1 MEKYIIDLLESNSK
15 EIESYWKA
23 EMEEAIRN
31 EKNTSP
37 FNEPLTIELFNIIFE
52 SIIKVDTQITSDLQF
67 FYSKILE
74 YNGSINF
81 ITLGFQSFRRVALK
95 VLIDEDLTRNEVLT
109 VYNYIDRWFDPVI
122 SQVVNDCS
130 KTLENTFTEQKQTL
144 KELSA
149 PVIELFD
156 KIAVMPLVG
165 NINEDRAKNIK
176 DNLLIG
182 IAKNQASIVFI
193 DISGVPVVDTFVAQ
207 NLIDTARAT
216 RLLGAECIMVGTR
229 PEIAQTIVNL
239 GIDLS
244 EIRTFN
250 SLHKGLLYALDK
262 LDISIR

>member
-1 MEKYIIDLLESNSK
+1 MEKFINKLFENNSK
-15 EIESYWKA
+15 QIENYWKT
-23 EMEEAIRN
+23 EMEEAIKK
-31 EKNTSP
+31 EKSASA
-37 FNEPLTIELFNIIFE
+37 FNEPLTLELFTIIFE
-52 SIIKVDTQITSDLQF
+52 SIKKVDTQITSDLQF

-95 VLIDEDLTRNEVLT
+95 VLIHEELTREEILT
-109 VYNYIDRWFDPVI
+109 IYNYIDRWFDPVI
-122 SQVVNDCS
+122 SQVVNNCS
-130 KTLENTFTEQKQTL
+130 QTLENTFTEQKQAL

-156 KIAVMPLVG
+156 QIAVMPLVG
-165 NINEDRAKNIK
+165 NINDDRAKNIK

-216 RLLGAECIMVGTR
+216 RLLGAECILVGTR

-250 SLHKGLLYALDK
+250 SLHKGLLYALEK
-262 LDISIR
+262 LNISIN